1 MLSNL
6 YHWFWK
12 DENWLPA
19 GYTWTDIED
28 GQYGYMDQRW
38 DGGRVDT
45 ASGSWISDYSSLP
58 ASFHRT
64 VGVFLSR
71 VMGVRDH
78 LRLKPDPNPILESFF
93 QTQSQNPKEAQLSH
107 LASQCGLSVR
117 QTQHWFRRRRNQAQP
132 NLTKKFC
139 ESSWRLF
146 FYFSSSFGI
155 FLAIYNDTME
165 QIIHHFIVIILLFI
179 SYCGN
184 LLSFGGVTL
193 LLHDVTD
200 ILLEASKMFLYA
212 QWKHACEIL
221 FYIFAVMF
229 IVNRLIL
236 FPTKIIYV
244 FFYHFTWKP
253 FFAYIF
259 TFVLLI
265 ILQGLHVFWTYLVLQ
280 RIYLRIIYKE
290 VCTKMTLVLAS
301 DPSILASQGHVNSKS
316 NPREIGLAPPEA
328 TEIENKPCSTP
339 HSYL

>member
-1 MLSNL
+1 MYNVPSPR
-6 YHWFWK
+6 YSQ
-12 DENWLPA
+12 
-19 GYTWTDIED
+19 GYKLFK
-28 GQYGYMDQRW
+28 
-38 DGGRVDT
+38 
-45 ASGSWISDYSSLP
+45 SLP
-58 ASFHRT
+58 ETWFGDSKTCFNRYPTQPLKTGLYFCYLLEMSFY
-64 VGVFLSR
+64 
-71 VMGVRDH
+71 
-78 LRLKPDPNPILESFF
+78 
-93 QTQSQNPKEAQLSH
+93 QSL
-107 LASQCGLSVR
+107 L
-117 QTQHWFRRRRNQAQP
+117 
-132 NLTKKFC
+132 LTLPFDVKRK
-139 ESSWRLF
+139 
-146 FYFSSSFGI
+146 
-155 FLAIYNDTME
+155 DTME

-290 VCTKMTLVLAS
+290 KS
-301 DPSILASQGHVNSKS
+301 DVRSDLEEQDTSDEQLEKTEKQMNQRLQANEVPNSC
-316 NPREIGLAPPEA
+316 NFLQ
-328 TEIENKPCSTP
+328 T
-339 HSYL
+339 